1 MKLKRFEEDNNHLDY
16 KREEKIQSINE
27 SKFELIANI
36 SKNWNDE
43 LSETYKSIRN
53 IYKLNREEL
62 KSIQEQYI
70 LSEKVSEKPVIK
82 ENNNVEILDTVAELL
97 MKYGDNEAVENIRID
112 EGKIV
117 FDLLCDTDIEQSVTE
132 YNGFELHYNKVCQIP
147 VNEKKDCY
155 EDKLLEQSIYM
166 NSEMNRLFK

>member
-16 KREEKIQSINE
+16 KREEKVQSINE

-70 LSEKVSEKPVIK
+70 LSEKVVKEKDA
-82 ENNNVEILDTVAELL
+82 EILDTVAELL

-117 FDLLCDTDIEQSVTE
+117 FDLLCDTDIEQSVSE
-132 YNGFELHYNKVCQIP
+132 YNGFELYYNKVCQIP

-166 NSEMNRLFK
+166 NSEMIRLFK